1 MNEVMSVA
9 NSTPLWI
16 MAFIFVAIVVFQA
29 IIFIKIAKESAPGV
43 GMTETEVKTAI
54 RTGFISSI
62 GPSFGIA
69 IVLVSLIALI
79 GSPLTLMRIGI
90 IGSAAT
96 ESSAA
101 VIGANAFGTELNA
114 PDFSLEAFSAVL
126 WTMSLGGMGWLI
138 FTALFTRQLG
148 KTQKK
153 IEKKNSKVMAIIS
166 LAAMLGA
173 FAYLASAQMV
183 NSFNHTV
190 AGVVAIFAMI
200 IIMKVAD
207 NKDIGWLKEW
217 ALGIAMVIGMASGYF
232 TSLI

>member
-1 MNEVMSVA
+1 MSVA
-9 NSTPLWI
+9 NSAPFWI

-29 IIFIKIAKESAPGV
+29 IIFLKIARESAPDV

-69 IVLVSLIALI
+69 IVLVSLIALL

-101 VIGANAFGTELNA
+101 VIGASAYGTELNA
-114 PDFSLEAFSAVL
+114 PDFSLQALSAVI
-126 WTMSLGGMGWLI
+126 WTMSIGGMGWLI
-138 FTALFTRQLG
+138 FAALFTKQLG
-148 KTQKK
+148 KIQKK
-153 IEKKNSKVMAIIS
+153 IEKKNSKAMAIIS

-173 FAYLASAQMV
+173 FAYLLSAQMV
-183 NSFNHTV
+183 NSFNHAV
-190 AGVVAIFAMI
+190 AGVIAIISMI

-207 NKDIGWLKEW
+207 KKDIAWLKEW
-217 ALGIAMVIGMASGYF
+217 ALGIAMLIGMTSAYF